1 MTRVDEVVFSCS
13 ADVLGALLLFAFA
26 LPNLLKRAKI
36 LLRQL
41 HEKVIAP
48 GPTQRLH
55 ATQPMSRSP

>member
-26 LPNLLKRAKI
+26 LPNRLKRAKI

-48 GPTQRLH
+48 GPTSDCILR
-55 ATQPMSRSP
+55 SR